1 MAVLI
6 SSVQHKQR
14 ADAVVIFP
22 QPLSAA
28 ELAPHNSAEITS
40 AEFQARDF
48 FTHMHGQMFVCT
60 NFEDKSC
67 KIQWNRFKY
76 NKCIKQSNTTNLF
89 LAKSILKL
97 GNTFNK
103 NVLNI

>member
-48 FTHMHGQMFVCT
+48 LPICMVRCLYALILRT
-60 NFEDKSC
+60 NPVKYSEIDLNT
-67 KIQWNRFKY
+67 INALNR
-76 NKCIKQSNTTNLF
+76 
-89 LAKSILKL
+89 AILQ
-97 GNTFNK
+97 TYS
-103 NVLNI
+103 